1 MFEENSIEDAVTI
14 GEEDFKAL
22 RDRDLAY
29 IDKTSFIQQF
39 FVSSKENGQR
49 IGSSRTSAKVTLIT
63 RPRRFGKTLTLS
75 MLKYFLELNYQN
87 PGDKSEA
94 KKLFDGLAISDN
106 QNETF
111 CQRYMSEYPVILIS
125 LKGVG
130 GTTFTDALSSLLSK
144 VKELYSNFKFLL
156 DSDALD
162 DDEKEEFRFF
172 CKFASISGSNLCKP
186 EDEYK
191 AKAIISESI
200 SNLTRL
206 LNKAYSRKSIVLI
219 DEYDVPLQKAQVKGY
234 YDKMLDVIR
243 GLFENALKTN
253 SNLEKGIVTG
263 CLRISKESIFTGLNN
278 FVTRSIT
285 DSPLS
290 DFIGFTRNE
299 VHELLEKCNL
309 DSYENEVA
317 HWYDGYKFSDS
328 EIFCPWSII
337 NFCSDGI
344 DHLVK
349 NKKPILKNYWAN
361 SSGNDII
368 DVCIQRLNP
377 RDLQRMQNLLDGKIE
392 IIPDL
397 EFTTYPDI
405 NQKVGFDLLLN
416 MMLYTGYLTVDHV
429 IEASDD
435 DTNLLARK
443 KFGVKIPNRE
453 IMQCFQMKVDY
464 LFSSNNPVWV
474 EKAQN
479 LVDAFFANNPET
491 VQNIINDML
500 SSFLSIRNTA
510 QESYYHA
517 FLSGVL
523 AIVTGVEYKLE
534 SDTESGDG
542 YADLQL
548 VDENN
553 FIAVI
558 IECKKAEKAE
568 NPMLL
573 SSKALEQIDN
583 KHYAQSY
590 EENGYV
596 VYKYGIAFKGKSCRV
611 ATNNA

>member
-309 DSYENEVA
+309 DSYEDEVA

-344 DHLVK
+344 DHLAK
-349 NKKPILKNYWAN
+349 NKKPLLKNYWAN
-361 SSGNDII
+361 SSSNDII
-368 DVCIQRLNP
+368 ETCIRYVNSNDSQRL
-377 RDLQRMQNLLDGKIE
+377 QNLLDGKTEVI
-392 IIPDL
+392 DSSD
-397 EFTTYPDI
+397 FTTYPDI
-405 NQKVGFDLLLN
+405 KDCNDIEAVLN
-416 MMLYTGYLTVDHV
+416 LMLHTGYLTVDH
-429 IEASDD
+429 IPERGK
-435 DTNLLARK
+435 LA
-443 KFGVKIPNRE
+443 VKIPNNEIRE
-453 IMQCFQMKVDY
+453 CFEDKVKKV
-464 LFSSNNPVWV
+464 FSKKNSQWY
-474 EKAQN
+474 EKSIQ
-479 LVDAFFANNPET
+479 LRDAFFGNKPET

-500 SSFLSIRNTA
+500 SNFLSIRNTA

-523 AIVTGVEYKLE
+523 SIATGLNYNLL
-534 SDTESGDG
+534 SDMESGDG

-590 EENGYV
+590 EENGYM

>member
-1 MFEENSIEDAVTI
+1 MVAGVRI
-14 GEEDFKAL
+14 GEEDFKKL
-22 RDRDLAY
+22 RTENRAY
-29 IDKTSFIQQF
+29 VDKTPFIKELFGYQDEDKTQDR
-39 FVSSKENGQR
+39 SSYVAGD
-49 IGSSRTSAKVTLIT
+49 SCVTLIT

-94 KKLFDGLAISDN
+94 KKLFESLAISKSDK
-106 QNETF
+106 F

-125 LKGVG
+125 LKGISG
-130 GTTFTDALSSLLSK
+130 ETYTKALRKFLTKINELYKEFEFLLNSDALSESEK
-144 VKELYSNFKFLL
+144 KEFQFISNFTAS
-156 DSDALD
+156 SDLRLSDPDNECNA
-162 DDEKEEFRFF
+162 
-172 CKFASISGSNLCKP
+172 
-186 EDEYK
+186 EDIVFK
-191 AKAIISESI
+191 SLKT
-200 SNLTRL
+200 LTRML
-206 LNKAYSRKSIVLI
+206 YEVYKRNTIILI

-558 IECKKAEKAE
+558 IECKKAQKAE

-573 SSKALEQIDN
+573 SSIALDQIDN

-590 EENGYV
+590 EESGYM

-611 ATNNA
+611 ATNKT